1 MLSTFSL
8 SGIKVVVFRDDLNH
22 DTLSGNKLHKL
33 APSIEAAKARSCSTV
48 LSFGGPFS
56 NHLHALAWA
65 SQDVGLASVGLVR
78 GELHDSL
85 TPTLVDCQKWGM
97 QLIPM
102 PRKAYRQNQDLLSS
116 FVEPCLASEIDL
128 KLKSLADKEN
138 TLVIPEGGS
147 NVVAIKSLTNA
158 YQQVFDLVVKQN
170 ITHAICATG
179 TGATLAGLYKA
190 APRHVEVI
198 GMQAVA
204 EQDATLH
211 RIRGWIGNNTPRL
224 TIHECH
230 QGRFGKT
237 TSSLIEFMDNFE
249 NQHGIPLDPVYTG
262 KAMYQLVDMIE
273 RGYFKENQTILFI
286 HTGGLQGK
294 RSC

>member
-33 APSIEAAKARSCSTV
+33 APNIEAAKARSCSTV

-65 SQDVGLASVGLVR
+65 SQDVGLASVGIVR

-85 TPTLVDCQKWGM
+85 TPTLIDCQKWGM

-102 PRKAYRQNQDLLSS
+102 PRNAYRQSQDLLSS
-116 FVEPCLASEIDL
+116 FVEPCLASDLDL
-128 KLKSLADKEN
+128 KLTSLTNQKN

-158 YQQVFDLVVKQN
+158 YQQVFDLVAKQN

-179 TGATLAGLYKA
+179 TGATLARLYKA
-190 APRHVEVI
+190 TPGHVEVI
-198 GMQAVA
+198 CMQAVA
-204 EQDATLH
+204 EQDATLQ

-230 QGRFGKT
+230 LGRFGKT
-237 TSSLIEFMDNFE
+237 TSSLIEFMDSFE